1 MKICVLGFSGS
12 CKSTLA
18 RFLGERLNLPV
29 LHLDCVFW
37 YGDWQSRTREEQE
50 IKVNEFIAANPESW
64 VIDGNYLKI
73 FRERAELCDEIYFLN
88 FNRFFCYSQALT
100 RYKKYKGEARP
111 DLPCREKFDF
121 EFKKWLLFDGRTKKR
136 RNELKNFVFDA
147 KGAVFEFKK
156 QKDLEKFLKSR
167 F

>member
-12 CKSTLA
+12 GKSTLA

-88 FNRFFCYSQALT
+88 FNRFFCYRQALK
-100 RYKKYKGEARP
+100 RYKSIKE
-111 DLPCREKFDF
+111 
-121 EFKKWLLFDGRTKKR
+121 R
-136 RNELKNFVFDA
+136 RVPTCLAVKNSILNLKNGCYSTV
-147 KGAVFEFKK
+147 G
-156 QKDLEKFLKSR
+156 QKNAEMSLKTLFLTQKAQFLSLKSKKI
-167 F
+167 